1 MKIEMK
7 LGRLAG
13 LGFANE
19 MLTCH
24 CFQRFDIGGLL
35 DKAVDWLYKGRRF
48 KPYI

>member
-19 MLTCH
+19 MLTCY
-24 CFQRFDIGGLL
+24 CFQKFNIGGLME
-35 DKAVDWLYKGRRF
+35 KVVG
-48 KPYI
+48 